1 LYALVRCYAR
11 KHCELRH
18 KRVSVMPGWIVDLE
32 ENEVTPSQGAVVEA
46 EIRPAHAPAAE
57 RNMRR
62 QR

>member
-1 LYALVRCYAR
+1 M
-11 KHCELRH
+11 LRPQTLRTPAQAGLGH
-18 KRVSVMPGWIVDLE
+18 AGLDVDLE

>member
-1 LYALVRCYAR
+1 M
-11 KHCELRH
+11 LRPQILRTPAQAGLGH
-18 KRVSVMPGWIVDLE
+18 AGLDVDLE